1 MEGKPL
7 YEYARENKPLPR
19 AIPTRECTVSVQL
32 VDFTPAQKEPGDGGH
47 DYHWPAEV
55 LDEEQKAVFRRLT
68 TMVHDA
74 QQSSGDSKDALLPE
88 ITDKEWPEV
97 SETTGLRPA
106 TFKVRMTVSGGTYVR
121 SIVHDIGLALGC
133 GAHVVTLRRTRQGRF
148 PLNGDEGEITE
159 ELKKELQDS
168 MDDSYANRGL
178 KREELSEEELIND
191 PALRGEISSGPQ
203 TGCVPWSVFEKAL
216 KERKAIMERQ
226 DKELQDQL
234 EGEMADPE
242 TIKKTLSKENKRR
255 LRMEGPL
262 KEWELEVLRRF
273 VSVPVPQAGGHR

>member
-19 AIPTRECTVSVQL
+19 AIPTRKCTVSVQL
-32 VDFTPAQKEPGDGGH
+32 VDFTPAQKEAGDGGH
-47 DYHWPAEV
+47 DYHWPAGR
-55 LDEEQKAVFRRLT
+55 LNEEQKGVFRRLT

-74 QQSSGDSKDALLPE
+74 QQSSEDSKDALLPN

-97 SETTGLRPA
+97 SEVTGLRPA
-106 TFKVRMTVSGGTYVR
+106 TFKVKMTVSGGTYVR

-148 PLNGDEGEITE
+148 PLIGDEGEITE
-159 ELKKELQDS
+159 ELQKELQDS
-168 MDDSYANRGL
+168 MDDAHANRGL
-178 KREELSEEELIND
+178 KREELSEEELVND
-191 PALRGEISSGPQ
+191 PALRGEISAGPQ

-216 KERKAIMERQ
+216 EDRKAIMEAQ
-226 DKELQDQL
+226 DQELQDKL
-234 EGEMADPE
+234 EGDMADPE
-242 TIKKTLSKENKRR
+242 TMKKTLSKENKRR

-262 KEWELEVLRRF
+262 KQWELEVLRRF
-273 VSVPVPQAGGHR
+273 VSVPVPRAGGH